1 MYYFIINCYSSV
13 IMNCY
18 NSVIMN
24 CYCSVV
30 TMLLL
35 CYYKL
40 YYSGY
45 SVCTVGAMTAQ
56 EQKSS
61 ACLSKK
67 KKCFPPIHTLL
78 VNSNVT
84 PMA

>member
-1 MYYFIINCYSSV
+1 
-13 IMNCY
+13 MNCY

-45 SVCTVGAMTAQ
+45 SVCTVGEMTAQ
-56 EQKSS
+56 EQKEF
-61 ACLSKK
+61 CMFIKK
-67 KKCFPPIHTLL
+67 KKKKMFSPNTHTLSQL
-78 VNSNVT
+78 
-84 PMA
+84 